1 MLRRNNERRRK
12 REEEKGRH
20 FLKQLTSAY
29 FIEKGEGR
37 IFTSRI
43 TIKALFSGSQVMS
56 PTSESWL
63 MLLGAMADVGERHGW
78 C

>member
-20 FLKQLTSAY
+20 FPKQLTSAY

-63 MLLGAMADVGERHGW
+63 MLVRGMAGVSEGRGW

>member
-1 MLRRNNERRRK
+1 MSEFVRADVILR
-12 REEEKGRH
+12 
-20 FLKQLTSAY
+20 
-29 FIEKGEGR
+29 KGEGR
-37 IFTSRI
+37 TFTSRI

-56 PTSESWL
+56 PSSESWL